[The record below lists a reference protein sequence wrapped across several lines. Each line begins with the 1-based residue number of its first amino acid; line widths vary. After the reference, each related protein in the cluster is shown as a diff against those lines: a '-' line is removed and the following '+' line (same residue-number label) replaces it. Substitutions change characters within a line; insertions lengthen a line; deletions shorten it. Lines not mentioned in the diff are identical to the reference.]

1 MLVLLILGLI
11 AFVFFIERVLYLH
24 RGQIR
29 SAAFLN
35 GIKNIL
41 AKRRLVEALTLC
53 EETPG
58 PVASVVKAA
67 LLHASDDAQTMR
79 FHVQEAALVEIPAL
93 ERRLGSIAAIAQVTP
108 LVGLLG
114 TVLGMATTY
123 IAFEKGGDYAT
134 PHALSVGLWQALI
147 CTVGGLILAIPTHLA
162 YHFLSSRVR
171 SLVRDVEWSGNEIM
185 RYLLSEYVLSND
197 TKENKAKS

>member
-1 MLVLLILGLI
+1 
-11 AFVFFIERVLYLH
+11 
-24 RGQIR
+24 
-29 SAAFLN
+29 
-35 GIKNIL
+35 
-41 AKRRLVEALTLC
+41 
-53 EETPG
+53 
-58 PVASVVKAA
+58 
-67 LLHASDDAQTMR
+67 
-79 FHVQEAALVEIPAL
+79 
-93 ERRLGSIAAIAQVTP
+93 
-108 LVGLLG
+108 
-114 TVLGMATTY
+114 MATTY